1 MKLTLALALILA
13 VFINVSQQ
21 QGNDGST
28 TIDDRLERIMRAAD
42 EHYGTSSTGE
52 YLTNSCISE
61 QRTFYYDS
69 HS

>member
-13 VFINVSQQ
+13 VVINVSQQ

-42 EHYGTSSTGE
+42 EHYGASSTGE
-52 YLTNSCISE
+52 
-61 QRTFYYDS
+61 
-69 HS
+69 